1 MLARAIVAFSGHRAQ
16 LPAVLSSL
24 MHFLNR
30 ARRRQSNYC
39 LEGTS
44 RVNNRFPFSL
54 QVSSPEVAPWSG
66 PVYFATFKQFHT
78 TWLNMPF
85 TLWSKAPI
93 WIAFAQPSLNEFPIS
108 TITSTLLINTLLI
121 LRKFEHPVSVLPK
134 ITNAACVTSKWSTSK
149 LDKYNFP
156 RRKVCIFYYHS
167 FFTGSTLLRI
177 LQRGKSAVIGTVPM
191 FRRQNQARILIT
203 GQNTQ
208 IERRETRN

>member
-66 PVYFATFKQFHT
+66 PVYFQTVPHNLAQYAFYFMIKGAYLDCICTALAQRVSDFHD
-78 TWLNMPF
+78 NF
-85 TLWSKAPI
+85 
-93 WIAFAQPSLNEFPIS
+93 
-108 TITSTLLINTLLI
+108 
-121 LRKFEHPVSVLPK
+121 
-134 ITNAACVTSKWSTSK
+134 NAAHQHSTHSAQIWAPGFGTSKDHK
-149 LDKYNFP
+149 RGMCYF
-156 RRKVCIFYYHS
+156 KVEH
-167 FFTGSTLLRI
+167 
-177 LQRGKSAVIGTVPM
+177 LQIG
-191 FRRQNQARILIT
+191 
-203 GQNTQ
+203 
-208 IERRETRN
+208 